1 MSAVVWCTL
10 YINRSFSGP
19 IFRLCRSFS
28 KGNCKTSFETS
39 YGGKFWFSIWELP
52 THICIRNAS
61 IHFKIQIQK
70 LIQQVGITN
79 AHSLLVSQCLK
90 LQNISNSSIMGLL
103 FDTQG
108 DTYLVDTFH
117 QLFVSAKLKKTLSF
131 QSLHKTWVETTLL
144 FNRSWQSKSNTGRL
158 NRICNYWIFFYWLCL
173 SRSCLTHLMS
183 MGRGALLFL
192 AKSVTRNWTDWQ
204 DTQAVLFLLT
214 LPHISFF
221 CHFGPNISPKIAQVD
236 GTHRLCQAKDTIW

>member
-1 MSAVVWCTL
+1 MYVCIWRKKERKQSVIRCAWFQKFLFFFSKTITNRLTNKENNHSYCLQLFDVHCT

-117 QLFVSAKLKKTLSF
+117 QLFVSAKLKNTQF
-131 QSLHKTWVETTLL
+131 
-144 FNRSWQSKSNTGRL
+144 SKS
-158 NRICNYWIFFYWLCL
+158 
-173 SRSCLTHLMS
+173 
-183 MGRGALLFL
+183 A
-192 AKSVTRNWTDWQ
+192 
-204 DTQAVLFLLT
+204 
-214 LPHISFF
+214 
-221 CHFGPNISPKIAQVD
+221 
-236 GTHRLCQAKDTIW
+236 